1 MSTNVHNVEFP
12 HLLVYNGNIRFWL
25 VKPSMFKRTTT
36 NSPWAIP
43 PPPHARAPKH
53 SVVHCPEQML
63 RFPVHCPVGDAAFEL
78 EIRYRILRKSTKNLR
93 CVCRCTTT
101 NRNSTNAMLM
111 AQTKNAIQSELS
123 ERSSDVKFQDIHTQV
138 KIVDSDAQWCPIFFI
153 TGTTI
158 IDDCPN

>member
-1 MSTNVHNVEFP
+1 MHNYKSK
-12 HLLVYNGNIRFWL
+12 LY
-25 VKPSMFKRTTT
+25 KR
-36 NSPWAIP
+36 
-43 PPPHARAPKH
+43 
-53 SVVHCPEQML
+53 
-63 RFPVHCPVGDAAFEL
+63 
-78 EIRYRILRKSTKNLR
+78 
-93 CVCRCTTT
+93 
-101 NRNSTNAMLM
+101 NADGQLM